1 MSNFKTKYSTTWKD
15 HYFILYKIN
24 FDQTLTSLCKPKPIT
39 LCSNRHNEEFYG
51 IQSTRYGIRPPLES
65 QYWGIFSVVNG
76 EWVLHIGDTIPPEYS
91 RQIISLN
98 DGRFVYLRKSK
109 TNINFSISTKNKKV
123 KVTK

>member
-1 MSNFKTKYSTTWKD
+1 MKNSM
-15 HYFILYKIN
+15 
-24 FDQTLTSLCKPKPIT
+24 
-39 LCSNRHNEEFYG
+39 EFNPPD
-51 IQSTRYGIRPPLES
+51 TPPLES